1 MSSSHD
7 RLKWLG
13 IICSFAILFAMYQ
26 VFVDETI
33 VGGDAS
39 RLRDEDTSN
48 RDSLLILWEDGAEI
62 THADFVKFDADF
74 RLATLGIGL
83 LLFISI
89 FSTLI
94 IHFSNG
100 GKKE

>member
-7 RLKWLG
+7 RLKWAG
-13 IICSFAILFAMYQ
+13 IVCSFIIVFALYS
-26 VFVDETI
+26 VFIDETF
-33 VGGDAS
+33 VGGQAE
-39 RLRDEDTSN
+39 RYRDEDTSN
-48 RDSLLILWEDGAEI
+48 EDSLIVLWEDGAKV
-62 THADFVKFDADF
+62 ADLDGDF

-83 LLFISI
+83 LLFVSI

-100 GKKE
+100 GSNDE